1 MTLAK
6 PIICASLFSKNK
18 RISGYTTNV
27 ICQIIYNEVTLN
39 HNWNTHNSMQVFW
52 EIYRKIFHMHPFLSS
67 CMTTYC
73 INDFSWLPKNVAAI
87 HASATLQPCQKW
99 LSKRAKIIKVASFR
113 LQIVYIKCIG
123 YFMHCR
129 IFHLFIYKHIH
140 GGILL
145 PFNLY
150 KIKCNW
156 CNIYMVWIFNLDEM
170 FLHQSN

>member
-1 MTLAK
+1 M
-6 PIICASLFSKNK
+6 ASL
-18 RISGYTTNV
+18 
-27 ICQIIYNEVTLN
+27 
-39 HNWNTHNSMQVFW
+39 
-52 EIYRKIFHMHPFLSS
+52 
-67 CMTTYC
+67 
-73 INDFSWLPKNVAAI
+73 
-87 HASATLQPCQKW
+87 
-99 LSKRAKIIKVASFR
+99 R

-129 IFHLFIYKHIH
+129 IFQLFIYKHIH

-170 FLHQSN
+170 FLHQSNLDVILILELLCLYEKWYIRFLFMLQINDYISSNKQDKQMLVFTLHSNLTYFLSFQFYMMYYIMTQIWVFIRTEKILNK